1 MSKLTYE
8 ENVEL
13 YKDRKKGVSIRTL
26 CSKYR
31 ISDTRVE
38 YITRLID
45 KHGYDILRTDKNKY
59 YSQLQK

>member
-1 MSKLTYE
+1 MSKLKYE

-13 YKDRKKGVSIRTL
+13 YKDRKNWESIRTL

-31 ISDTRVE
+31 IYDTRVE

-45 KHGYDILRTDKNKY
+45 KQDLV
-59 YSQLQK
+59 L